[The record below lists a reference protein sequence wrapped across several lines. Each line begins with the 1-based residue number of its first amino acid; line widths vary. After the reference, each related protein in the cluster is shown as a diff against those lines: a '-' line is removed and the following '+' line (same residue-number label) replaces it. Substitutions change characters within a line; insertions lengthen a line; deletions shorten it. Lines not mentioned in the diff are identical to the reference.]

1 VRCGS
6 DYSVD
11 RLDEAVRVASKPT
24 PEPILQIIAGAC
36 SRIPLLTLSGKAAA
50 IGQLIKLDAWVDA
63 ALTLIELEL
72 PGWKLRR
79 LICEDGEWF
88 CSLSRQPNLPATLD
102 DTADGTH
109 EVMSLAIL
117 LAFLEARRRMATVP
131 QSVAAVPAVDPAAA
145 LVCCD
150 NFARKRRSRSY
161 TAFMS
166 KALASSR
173 IHMPLVANLDQPKE
187 TIREDPDER
196 HFHRSRRKT
205 DQPRGQAVAVPVQ
218 TRRVARCAG
227 YLSDQECRV

>member
-6 DYSVD
+6 DCLVD

-117 LAFLEARRRMATVP
+117 LAFLEAMATVP

-145 LVCCD
+145 RER
-150 NFARKRRSRSY
+150 ARYAGQLPQAAGSYRSQRNDPAILY
-161 TAFMS
+161 RA
-166 KALASSR
+166 KQSR
-173 IHMPLVANLDQPKE
+173 VLGSA
-187 TIREDPDER
+187 
-196 HFHRSRRKT
+196 
-205 DQPRGQAVAVPVQ
+205 
-218 TRRVARCAG
+218 
-227 YLSDQECRV
+227 